1 MPEGARVDDLGDP
14 VMEPRCF
21 RRLMDLVGD
30 ALERP
35 PAQREAFLQEACGEE
50 PHLLAEACDLVAMA
64 ERTSL
69 DVVTEL
75 LDARVRRAAAA
86 FQATTGGN
94 DGGRLPE
101 TVGPYRILELLG
113 EGGMGVVYRAVDNGE
128 IRREV
133 ALKVIRAGLGTPE
146 AHARFQAERQA
157 LARMTHPAIAGIY
170 DAGTTNSGVPFFAM
184 ELVEGEPITAW
195 CDRHRLDLEARVTL
209 LTQVCRGVHH
219 AHQKGVIHRDL
230 KPSNILVSET
240 DDRPRPRVI
249 DFGIAKTLEA
259 SADAGETLT
268 SVGSVM
274 GTLEYM
280 SPEQAAGDAARVDTR
295 SDVYALGVI
304 LYQLITG
311 ELPFE
316 PAALRNAGPLE
327 AQRILRETDPTPPGQ
342 RYRTTPER
350 VAIARCR
357 NASPVELDRWLRGPM
372 EWIIL
377 RALERDPER
386 RYPSANDLAV
396 DLDRLLG
403 RQPVDAAPRS
413 PRYRARLFISRHR
426 VGVAA
431 TAAMLAAV
439 ATGTVL
445 AASGYRQA
453 RAESL
458 RAQTVSGFLTDML
471 ASVRPDQ
478 LGREVLVTDVLD
490 DASARLEE
498 GAFSGDVA
506 TESEILRVLAISF
519 ESLGRYPEAL
529 PLFRRSLELRRASF
543 GPDDPRTFEALFAL
557 GTHLWRRG
565 DLEEALEIRRELVL
579 MTAPRAEQ
587 EPGVH
592 AESLS
597 NLANTLADLGRFEEA
612 VPHYQEA
619 LAIGRNLPPEQAED
633 LARFLNTSG
642 TVLMDLERDAEAEAL
657 FRESLA
663 IRETTIGRGSVNYTG
678 TLANLAA
685 SMDARPETLEESVA
699 LFEQVLAHAD
709 SLWGPDH
716 PRTGDQLSSYFR
728 PLLNLGRLDEAE
740 SAARRALA
748 IRLAT
753 VGEGHWRTAMERQ
766 KVAEV
771 LLARGEPGQALPLL
785 HVAWDGL
792 MKTQDSGSGWARGLA
807 ATLARA
813 HQAAGDETQAA
824 EWAARAGEG

>member
-1 MPEGARVDDLGDP
+1 MDDATHAGP
-14 VMEPRCF
+14 AMEPDRF
-21 RRLMDLVGD
+21 HLLMELVGD

-35 PAQREAFLQEACGEE
+35 PEQRKAFLGEVCGDDA
-50 PHLLAEACDLVAMA
+50 PLLAEALELVAMA

-69 DVVTEL
+69 DAVTEL
-75 LDARVRRAAAA
+75 LEARVGRAAAA
-86 FQATTGGN
+86 FQATTRGDAEGS
-94 DGGRLPE
+94 LPE

-113 EGGMGVVYRAVDNGE
+113 EGGMGVVYRAEGTGE

-146 AHARFQAERQA
+146 ARARFQTERQA
-157 LARMTHPAIAGIY
+157 LARMSHPAIARIY
-170 DAGTTNSGVPFFAM
+170 EAGTTGGGVPFFAM
-184 ELVEGEPITAW
+184 ELVEGEAITAW
-195 CDRHRLDLEARVTL
+195 CDGHRLDLEARIAL

-230 KPSNILVSET
+230 KPSNILVSGAE
-240 DDRPRPRVI
+240 DRPHPRVI

-259 SADAGETLT
+259 SADPDDTLT
-268 SVGSVM
+268 NVGSVM

-316 PAALRNAGPLE
+316 PASLRSAGPLE
-327 AQRILRETDPTPPGQ
+327 AQRILRETDPTPPSQ

-350 VAIARCR
+350 VAIARSR
-357 NASPVELDRWLRGPM
+357 NASPLELDRWLRGPM

-386 RYPSANDLAV
+386 RYASANDLAV
-396 DLDRLLG
+396 DLDRLL
-403 RQPVDAAPRS
+403 RHLPVDAAPRS
-413 PRYRARLFISRHR
+413 RRYRARLFISRHR
-426 VGVAA
+426 AGVAA
-431 TAAMLAAV
+431 TAAILAAV
-439 ATGTVL
+439 VTGTVL

-453 RAESL
+453 RTESL
-458 RAQTVSGFLTDML
+458 RAQAVSGFLTDML

-478 LGREVLVTDVLD
+478 LGRDVLVADVLD
-490 DASARLEE
+490 DASARLEA

-529 PLFRRSLELRRASF
+529 PLFQRSLELRQASF
-543 GPDDPRTFEALFAL
+543 GSEDPRTFESLFAL

-579 MTAPRAEQ
+579 MTAPRAE
-587 EPGVH
+587 EDPGVH

-612 VPHYQEA
+612 VPYYQEA
-619 LAIGRNLPPEQAED
+619 VATGRTLPAEEAED
-633 LARFLNTSG
+633 LARFLNNYG

-657 FRESLA
+657 FREVLA

-699 LFEQVLAHAD
+699 LFEQVLVYAD

-740 SAARRALA
+740 AAARRALE

-753 VGEGHWRTAMERQ
+753 VGESHWRTAMERQ
-766 KVAEV
+766 KVAEA
-771 LLARGEPGQALPLL
+771 LLARGETDRALPLL
-785 HVAWDGL
+785 EVAWDGL
-792 MKTQDSGSGWARGLA
+792 METQDPASGWARGLA

-813 HQAAGDETQAA
+813 HRAAGDEAQAA
-824 EWAARAGEG
+824 EWAARAGDG